1 MNLSEISNL
10 RLVNQHVSEPKYT
23 TAKELVGWMGVMQAQ
38 DFNMAKLA
46 VGIRTTGSTE
56 AAIEKTINEGDIIRT
71 HVLRPTWH
79 FVTPENIGWMLD
91 LSSEK
96 IKAVMRSSDKQLGI
110 TEEIYKKSNP
120 LFEKVLKKAEY
131 LTREEL
137 KEVLSSNNINTS
149 ENRVSHLLMRAELE
163 KIICSGKII
172 DGKQTYSL
180 YAKRIPPEEKIN
192 REEALCRL
200 AKIYFSSHGPATMFD
215 FMWWSGLTAGETRKG
230 VELAKDQFM
239 SISID
244 GNTYWFSP
252 DIDDEIIEKEL
263 FFLLPAFDEFIISY
277 RDRSPSI
284 ATTNMSRAIYINGI
298 FRPVIVLN
306 GEVIGIWQRNQK
318 KNKIEVNA
326 TYFNSINNFI
336 EDCFEKEVERLSM
349 YWGRPVVISRR

>member
-1 MNLSEISNL
+1 MKLSEISNL
-10 RLVNQHVSEPKYT
+10 RLVNQQVIASNYK

-56 AAIEKTINEGDIIRT
+56 TAIEKAINDGDIIRT

-120 LFEKVLKKAEY
+120 LFEKVLEKAEY

-137 KEVLSSNNINTS
+137 KEVLSSNNIDTS
-149 ENRVSHLLMRAELE
+149 EFRVSHLLMRAELE
-163 KIICSGKII
+163 KIICSGRII

-180 YAKRIPPEEKIN
+180 YAKRISSEEKIS
-192 REEALCRL
+192 REEALYRL
-200 AKIYFSSHGPATMFD
+200 AKRYFLSHGPATVAD
-215 FMWWSGLTAGETRKG
+215 FMWWSGLTAGETKKG
-230 VELAKDQFM
+230 VEQVKDQFM

-244 GNTYWFSP
+244 GNTYLFSP
-252 DIDDEIIEKEL
+252 DIVDVKIEKEL

-284 ATTNMSRAIYINGI
+284 ASANMSRAIYINGI
-298 FRPVIVLN
+298 FRPVIVFE

-326 TYFNSINNFI
+326 TYFNSINNKI
-336 EDCFEKEVERLSM
+336 EDRFGKEVERLSM
-349 YWGRPVVISRR
+349 FWGKPVTISHR